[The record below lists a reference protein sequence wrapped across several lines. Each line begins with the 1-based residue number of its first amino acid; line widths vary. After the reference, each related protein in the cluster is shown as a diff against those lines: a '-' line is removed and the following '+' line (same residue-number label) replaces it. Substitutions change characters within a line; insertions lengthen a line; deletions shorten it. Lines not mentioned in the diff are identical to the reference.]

1 MEVKMSEAL
10 LVALSTKGYLE
21 DGYNK
26 CTVTPEGLKFSNTN
40 DETIIINWEQLNTL

>member
-10 LVALSTKGYLE
+10 LVALSTRGYLE

-26 CTVTPEGLKFSNTN
+26 CTMTTEGLKFLNKN
-40 DETIIINWEQLNTL
+40 DETIIINWEQLKTL